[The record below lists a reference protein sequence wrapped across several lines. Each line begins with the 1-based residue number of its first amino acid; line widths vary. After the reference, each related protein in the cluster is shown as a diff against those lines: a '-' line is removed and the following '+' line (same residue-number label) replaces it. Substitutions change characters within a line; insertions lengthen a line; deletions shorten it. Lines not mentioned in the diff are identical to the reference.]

1 MDDSSPQ
8 SRGDAIPSEM
18 EIVDCFTRL
27 IFNAGDELGASDRK
41 ILDTLALVDCNLAHC
56 QDPGEAGAYLRELGV
71 REMIRLV
78 RQVQDHYPNPG
89 SHPDP
94 SQGVK
99 AAGKRSPASQGQP
112 ARA

>member
-1 MDDSSPQ
+1 
-8 SRGDAIPSEM
+8 M

-27 IFNAGDELGASDRK
+27 IFNAGDELGAGDRT
-41 ILDTLALVDCNLAHC
+41 ILDTLGLVDCNLAHC

-89 SHPDP
+89 SRPDP
-94 SQGVK
+94 SQG
-99 AAGKRSPASQGQP
+99 ATPAGKQSHASPGQP